1 MGRGL
6 SDLQKSVLKNCLE
19 VDIKHWHSMWRK
31 RLPQERDSLPMAEV
45 VALAGDGERTA
56 SAEVVASKT
65 VKRLISRGLLVD
77 EYYWNIKSIRLS
89 NEGEEKARELFPSLA
104 KKLDREI
111 AAAEPR
117 CEAVKKTAYSEEQ
130 LLVLEERVHNASLKL
145 G

>member
-6 SDLQKSVLKNCLE
+6 SDLQKSVLKSCLE

-65 VKRLISRGLLVD
+65 VKRLIDRGLLVD
-77 EYYWNIKSIRLS
+77 EFYFNIKSIRLS
-89 NEGEEKARELFPSLA
+89 NKGEDEARELFPSLA

-117 CEAVKKTAYSEEQ
+117 CEAMEKVAYSEEQ
-130 LLVLEERVHNASLKL
+130 LSVLEERVHNASLKL
-145 G
+145 S